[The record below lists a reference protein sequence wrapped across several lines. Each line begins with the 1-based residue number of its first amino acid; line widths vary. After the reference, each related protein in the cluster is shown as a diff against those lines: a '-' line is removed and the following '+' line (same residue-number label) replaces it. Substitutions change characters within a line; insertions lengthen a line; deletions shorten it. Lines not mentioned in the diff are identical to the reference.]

1 VSPVSAG
8 QILIGKSVGHGLLLL
23 VVGGVLTWATTL
35 LLGVPSLGH
44 PAYYWLSIGVT
55 IFASVALGFAL
66 SIVARTESQA
76 VQLAMLILLT
86 SVFFGGFFL
95 PLNLMFSWV
104 RGVSYA
110 LPVTY
115 GAVNLRDVMLR
126 GAAPDWTFVL
136 GPTIL
141 GLALNAVALYGL
153 RRQMRRG

>member
-1 VSPVSAG
+1 M
-8 QILIGKSVGHGLLLL
+8 
-23 VVGGVLTWATTL
+23 
-35 LLGVPSLGH
+35 
-44 PAYYWLSIGVT
+44 
-55 IFASVALGFAL
+55 
-66 SIVARTESQA
+66 AR
-76 VQLAMLILLT
+76 LILQRLGAACFTLAFIAIVVT